1 MGHGASLLLGSGPS
15 PFEATRQPS
24 KGRPRLSICAQPA
37 CRYIFTAANLAASEV
52 DKARRP
58 SPDACPAFGPRTRP
72 RRSSQA
78 SFLAGKQ
85 KERDHALDKAQHAE
99 AALEALKDRYRE
111 LRRAEDHAL
120 GAVDDAA
127 AAGDEARRA
136 LASESS
142 ALGRKK
148 AALAEHLRAAE
159 TDRAAIFAETQRV
172 EAELRAEIH
181 SRYYNPHAEPRFS
194 VEYVECSA
202 QTNTGLERVMVESLT
217 RIRILPSR
225 SRIRTARMRM
235 TGVCAKLKREI
246 YSCFPFC
253 FEVEECCK
261 YVDRGLLRPCVKRL
275 GLYSIICECA
285 RGRQGARV

>member
-1 MGHGASLLLGSGPS
+1 MRAHRLTRVALSRQSLAEKIAEEQVTLRRW
-15 PFEATRQPS
+15 EALDEELQEV
-24 KGRPRLSICAQPA
+24 
-37 CRYIFTAANLAASEV
+37 EV

-58 SPDACPAFGPRTRP
+58 SPDACPAFGPRARP

-120 GAVDDAA
+120 SAVDDAA

-172 EAELRAEIH
+172 EAEMRAEREAMAEAQRATE
-181 SRYYNPHAEPRFS
+181 RYRALL
-194 VEYVECSA
+194 
-202 QTNTGLERVMVESLT
+202 QKVM
-217 RIRILPSR
+217 
-225 SRIRTARMRM
+225 
-235 TGVCAKLKREI
+235 
-246 YSCFPFC
+246 
-253 FEVEECCK
+253 
-261 YVDRGLLRPCVKRL
+261 
-275 GLYSIICECA
+275 
-285 RGRQGARV
+285 